1 MNKNMTRESFIEITS
16 DLGICGCGSPE
27 EAYEAIHKLL
37 LTLQAKNWD
46 EWLKS
51 IDNDIYALIVVYV
64 LDGNGYLEHGTS
76 IRHPWLTIKGE
87 QLLEALDTLKVYGYD
102 YDETFNLLSEDQ

>member
-1 MNKNMTRESFIEITS
+1 MNKNMSRESFINILG
-16 DLGICGCGSPE
+16 DLCICGCGSPE

-51 IDNDIYALIVVYV
+51 IDNDIYALIVVYI

-76 IRHPWLTIKGE
+76 IRHPWLTTKGE
-87 QLLEALDTLKVYGYD
+87 QLLEALDILKAHEYD
-102 YDETFNLLSEDQ
+102 FGEAENSI